1 MSGVLSEGALE
12 QLAVRDPAGFVHERR
27 RLLSDF
33 MSSTNG
39 SMELLTDL
47 QRTIDQTIAMSGA
60 PMHTLDNL
68 ADLIEERLL
77 IVARLSRELAAEINN
92 QEKNP
97 RSSTQRAD
105 AARHLAVLSEEMA
118 GLAGRF
124 KVA

>member
-33 MSSTNG
+33 MRSTNG
-39 SMELLTDL
+39 SIELLADL

-77 IVARLSRELAAEINN
+77 IIARLSRELAAEINS
-92 QEKNP
+92 QENY
-97 RSSTQRAD
+97 RSITQRAD
-105 AARHLAVLSEEMA
+105 AARQLTVLSEEMA